1 MLGPAHMIYS
11 GAKEC
16 SFACLDQGQHCMSL
30 PWFVQG
36 YLPAVVREQYSMVLD
51 LSYVYIEIVLPVQLA
66 KHFFVKLITKKCRRT
81 LISVNAKH

>member
-1 MLGPAHMIYS
+1 
-11 GAKEC
+11 
-16 SFACLDQGQHCMSL
+16 MSL

-51 LSYVYIEIVLPVQLA
+51 LSYMYIEIVLPVQLA

-81 LISVNAKH
+81 LISVNAKHWQILLKDNLLGLMDIQM